1 MEFATLIF
9 FFIIIIPSAIIHEY
23 MHGWVANYFGDPTA
37 KYAGRLTLNPLAHI
51 DLFGTI
57 ILPTLM
63 FFTSGF
69 FFAYAKPVPVN
80 PLFLRG
86 KYAGML
92 VAAAGPLS
100 NFFTAGILGLIAR
113 LIPLGFGMKVATVS
127 HVLSFQWGQI
137 FSAGS
142 PLATF
147 YGIVI
152 AFIFAHILL
161 GVFNL
166 IPVPPLDGSKV
177 LFPLL
182 PASWDNFKYNLE
194 RYGIWILLFLIFF
207 VGVGRLIY
215 PIILYLFKIFVG
227 IF

>member
-1 MEFATLIF
+1 MEFASLLF

-57 ILPTLM
+57 LLPVLLFITG
-63 FFTSGF
+63 GF
-69 FFAYAKPVPVN
+69 FLAYAKPVPVN
-80 PLFLRG
+80 PLLLRG
-86 KYAGML
+86 KYSGVL

-100 NFFTAGILGLIAR
+100 NFITAVVLGLVAR
-113 LIPLGFGMKVATVS
+113 IIPLGTMIKVSAVS
-127 HVLSFQWGQI
+127 RVLSFQWGQI
-137 FSAGS
+137 FSMGN

-147 YGIVI
+147 YGIIV
-152 AFIFAHILL
+152 AFVFAHVLL

-177 LFPLL
+177 LFPFL
-182 PASWDNFKYNLE
+182 PSAWNSFKYTME
-194 RYGIWILLFLIFF
+194 RYGMWILLFLIFF
-207 VGVGRLIY
+207 AGMGRLIY
-215 PIILYLFKIFVG
+215 PIILYFFRVALG